1 MRSIS
6 SLGRDLHEGFFHSD
20 ENVLYLHGD
29 VDYVGVCICQ
39 NLSNCILRTC
49 MSQYIIYTSIKYL
62 KNGLNKRKGKWLNIC
77 AHVYAHTHTYWTFPG
92 SSVVKN
98 LPDNAGDTGDLG
110 LTPGSVRRY
119 PGEGDSNPLQYS
131 CLENPMDRGA

>member
-1 MRSIS
+1 
-6 SLGRDLHEGFFHSD
+6 
-20 ENVLYLHGD
+20 
-29 VDYVGVCICQ
+29 
-39 NLSNCILRTC
+39 